1 VNARSFAWAG
11 LATGPAAWAVST
23 QINYAIVPWACAR
36 GVALLAVPG
45 VAALLVLVA
54 VAGGVLSWRAWR
66 STPAPDRAVGG
77 HPHHFL
83 GAVSAG
89 LAALF
94 ALLIA
99 LHALGALFFTGCEW

>member
-1 VNARSFAWAG
+1 VKARSLPWAG
-11 LATGPAAWAVST
+11 LAAGPAAWAVST
-23 QINYAIVPWACAR
+23 QLNYALVPWACTR
-36 GVALLAVPG
+36 GVASLVVPG
-45 VAALLVLVA
+45 TAAVLVLIA

-66 STPAPDRAVGG
+66 ATPAPERGVGG

-99 LHALGALFFTGCEW
+99 LHALGGLFFTGCEW